1 MSSVQNDLKSLR
13 GGLLRLH
20 GVLLAAERALYEREY
35 GRVPAAEMLQLLLHD
50 ERFQWLRPL
59 SGLVAEIDG
68 ALAEARISGEPVGP
82 EYAADLLARA
92 SAALAPQEPAGSRYQ
107 NLLQVEPDAV
117 LAHAEV
123 ARTLRD
129 AGVKDIVWPLN

>member
-1 MSSVQNDLKSLR
+1 MHDVTKDLKTLR

-20 GVLLAAERALYEREY
+20 GVLLAIERGAYERSS
-35 GRVPAAEMLQLLLHD
+35 GRLAPAEMLQLLLHD

-59 SGLVAEIDG
+59 SSLVAEIDT
-68 ALAEARISGEPVGP
+68 ALAEARTTGEPLDSTL
-82 EYAADLLARA
+82 AADLLARA
-92 SAALAPQEPAGSRYQ
+92 SAALAPAEPAGSRYQ
-107 NLLQVEPDAV
+107 HLLQEEPDAI

-129 AGVKDIVWPLN
+129 AGVKDVVWPLN